1 MINDNSAPFLGGFA
15 MGSWGSISLWDSM
28 AVYLQVTNLQIL
40 EYYAF
45 KVLGTLVL
53 GLVGGFAGMI
63 AKDLYRY
70 IKIKLTKNR

>member
-1 MINDNSAPFLGGFA
+1 MNDNSAPFIGGFT
-15 MGSWGSISLWDSM
+15 MGSIGSLSAWDSLTVFM
-28 AVYLQVTNLQIL
+28 QVTQAQVL

-45 KVLGTLVL
+45 KLLGTLVL

-70 IKIKLTKNR
+70 FKIKVTKK

>member
-1 MINDNSAPFLGGFA
+1 MNENSAPFLGGFA
-15 MGSWGSISLWDSM
+15 MGSWGSLSLWDSM
-28 AVYLQVTNLQIL
+28 AVYLQVSNLEIL

-70 IKIKLTKNR
+70 FKIKFTKNR

>member
-1 MINDNSAPFLGGFA
+1 MNENSAPFLGGFA

-28 AVYLQVTNLQIL
+28 AVYLQVSNLEIL

-70 IKIKLTKNR
+70 FKIKFTKNR